1 MGWLGK
7 YLIVTN
13 PYENDENI
21 VVVAMGNRYGDLAC
35 DPKEPDSKGD
45 WATNEGIVLTNI
57 WTTVGPLLELQQ
69 QHCCWDRETQFC
81 RQDSDCDVGGEGCIP
96 SGTWTERYGNVHCQ
110 SKSTAVNPGE
120 RGYGPRLL
128 APSPD
133 HTAGRRWTHTE
144 NRINPHRIEGT
155 AGSACYC
162 YCGVAQAIGKCYDMP
177 QNATAAQCN
186 DHKSDLNATEGWCP
200 PVSVVFDCNDRPSP
214 CAATYSGMTLQPAP
228 GTREC
233 PEVLPNSTAGFTNY
247 NTMQVCTYAP
257 SNFAGNCYL
266 VPNAAC
272 VNDTAF
278 FPAQPPI
285 P

>member
-1 MGWLGK
+1 MQIQISNGAPALCK
-7 YLIVTN
+7 SNFVT
-13 PYENDENI
+13 E
-21 VVVAMGNRYGDLAC
+21 
-35 DPKEPDSKGD
+35 
-45 WATNEGIVLTNI
+45 VLCHFMPA
-57 WTTVGPLLELQQ
+57 PLRQ
-69 QHCCWDRETQFC
+69 
-81 RQDSDCDVGGEGCIP
+81 QDSDCDVGGEGCIP

-186 DHKSDLNATEGWCP
+186 VRNRLC
-200 PVSVVFDCNDRPSP
+200 
-214 CAATYSGMTLQPAP
+214 L
-228 GTREC
+228 
-233 PEVLPNSTAGFTNY
+233 
-247 NTMQVCTYAP
+247 
-257 SNFAGNCYL
+257 
-266 VPNAAC
+266 
-272 VNDTAF
+272 
-278 FPAQPPI
+278 
-285 P
+285 